1 MAKNRNA
8 ESPLE
13 QGRHDTEI
21 RRDTAVRGSMGTPAS
36 GRETPKVTPETDV
49 FKEHAPDRE
58 EEFMRG
64 GLEEAGR
71 KVRKTVERIGKRIK
85 P

>member
-1 MAKNRNA
+1 
-8 ESPLE
+8 
-13 QGRHDTEI
+13 
-21 RRDTAVRGSMGTPAS
+21 MGTPAS

-64 GLEEAGR
+64 GLEEAGH
-71 KVRKTVERIGKRIK
+71 KLRKTVARIGKRIK